1 MPHAASLRAEAIKA
15 TMSLDSV
22 MRPVEAAS
30 STGGVSQNEENM
42 EQAEPTDDGWMKSR
56 SLLLWANDIL
66 G

>member
-1 MPHAASLRAEAIKA
+1 MTSFGQLNMNRNATCCFRAEAIKA

-42 EQAEPTDDGWMKSR
+42 EQGR
-56 SLLLWANDIL
+56 AN
-66 G
+66 